1 MHQDKK
7 AIGQGTIFSVLVCV
21 VVLLTGASSLAQIGT
36 GSITG
41 IVLDA
46 SGAVVPDAE
55 VTVTNVERNTHF
67 VTRTNA
73 SGDYTVPALEPGHYT
88 VTVKHANFRSATVAA
103 FELQVDQ
110 KARVDVTLTVGQASE
125 TVTITAEA
133 PLLST
138 ESSTVGQVI
147 DNKRVADL
155 PLNGRNFLDL
165 ATLAPGVTFTKDSN
179 TSFQEVRDV
188 GRRVTDQYSLG
199 GARAQD
205 TNFLLDGATDTSP
218 DFNTVAAIP
227 SIDEIQEFKVQTNSY
242 TAEFGRGAAQINAVT
257 KGGTNQFHGTAYDFL
272 RNDFFDA
279 KDFFNDING
288 GFPYS
293 TNVRPAKPPFK
304 RNQFGGTAGG
314 PVFKDKLFFF
324 AAYEGLRDRTN
335 SNDIITVPMPN
346 VKNGDFSDYGI
357 PIYMPHSTDASGNS
371 TFFAN
376 NTIPASCLNPNPNTD
391 VTFDQAFPGTKPF
404 TIPQQCW
411 DAAAQ
416 TFLASPYVPAP
427 NLPGITGNYTA
438 AVSRPTN
445 YDQGAGRLDYIL
457 KANMNLWVRFST
469 GREDALSNNA
479 LPVRDLTE
487 SVKTMTGMIHYSWT
501 ISSNMVNEAKVNYI
515 RANGSRIGALAGKT
529 NVVQQLGIPGA
540 SSDPLDFGTPSFS
553 GPGDGFES
561 LGEDSFGHP
570 LQKIQNT
577 YEYGDD
583 WSLNKGRHVI
593 KLGGNFRHENL
604 NLLSHNLARAS
615 FNNPCFVTQTAA
627 GAADGVSCNQPDQ
640 PAGQANTGG
649 LSLATMLLG
658 ISNDSEVATGDS
670 HVHLFRWTQ
679 AYYAQDDFKFHRNLT
694 LNFGLRYEVA
704 PYWHDLKDAMVNVD
718 FSGPTPVVV
727 RPGSGDPYQGFPSVQ
742 FDNNPSSPTYLP
754 FVRDNRLGHN
764 LVFTDKTNWSPRFGF
779 AWTPGIGHNKT
790 VIRGGAGIF
799 YSPMNADPWFDFA
812 RNAPR
817 SAKFIRKGS
826 FSVVDQIF
834 ANTSQQIIQPSMFTV
849 EPHLKTPRIQQWSL
863 GIQREIV
870 PNLVVEVGYVGSAS
884 THLPHLTDQN
894 QTFPVMSGDK
904 VVQPV
909 TFLPQKYAALS
920 SYYNLFENATSANY
934 NSLQAKLEKR
944 VSQGF
949 SFLSS
954 FAWSKTLDTAS
965 STRDGGNGQATPHIY
980 DLRLDYGP
988 SVFDAKINWAN
999 SALYELPFGRGKRW
1013 GSDLSVLADKLLGG
1027 WQIGGISAVRT
1038 GFPVS
1043 CLTGSD
1049 AAVNSVNFEV
1059 DNCDVSGNPN
1069 EGPKQLLSWWNSAVI
1084 TQPTDTEVFG
1094 NAGRSILRGPKY
1106 VSFDFSTMKTINL
1119 NERLKLQFRFEAFNF
1134 LNHPIFSMPN
1144 PYVDNPMPA
1153 PSQQPSGFNP
1163 FGGGYSNTI
1172 TSTAAANRQLQFA
1185 LKLIW

>member
-1 MHQDKK
+1 LCPRIKSLIDGVALIMSNRRNIVGEKILS
-7 AIGQGTIFSVLVCV
+7 ALTVVFMLSALCV
-21 VVLLTGASSLAQIGT
+21 TRAYAQIGT

-41 IVLDA
+41 VVVDA
-46 SGAVVPDAE
+46 SGAAVPDAE
-55 VTVTNVERNTHF
+55 ITVTNVDRNTHY
-67 VTRTNA
+67 VTRTA
-73 SGDYTVPALEPGHYT
+73 STGDYTVTGLEPGHYS
-88 VTVKHANFRSATVAA
+88 VTVKHPSFRTAA
-103 FELQVDQ
+103 IASFELQVDQ
-110 KARVDVTLTVGQASE
+110 KARVDVTLAIGQVTE
-125 TVTITAEA
+125 TVTTTAEA

-179 TSFQEVRDV
+179 TAFQEVRDV
-188 GRRVTDQYSLG
+188 GRRVTEQYSLG

-227 SIDEIQEFKVQTNSY
+227 TIDEIQEFKVQTNSY

-257 KGGTNQFHGTAYDFL
+257 KGGTNEWHGTAYDFL
-272 RNDFFDA
+272 RNDAFDA
-279 KDFFNDING
+279 KDFFNDINAG
-288 GFPYS
+288 VANAP
-293 TNVRPAKPPFK
+293 KPPFK
-304 RNQFGGTAGG
+304 RNQFGGTSGG
-314 PVFKDKLFFF
+314 PILRNKLFFF
-324 AAYEGLRDRTN
+324 AAYEGLRDHTN
-335 SNDIITVPMPN
+335 ANELATVPMPN

-357 PIYMPHSTDASGNS
+357 PIYMPHTTGPNGS

-376 NTIPASCLNPNPNTD
+376 NTLPAGCFNSNATTD
-391 VTFDQAFPGTKPF
+391 VPWPGMN
-404 TIPQQCW
+404 IPQQCW
-411 DAAAQ
+411 NAATEA
-416 TFLASPYVPAP
+416 FLSSSYVPAP
-427 NLPGITGNYTA
+427 NLPGIVNNFTGV
-438 AVSRPTN
+438 VSRPTDF
-445 YDQGAGRLDYIL
+445 DQGAGRLDYML
-457 KANMNLWVRFST
+457 KSNMSLWLRFSS
-469 GREDALSNNA
+469 GREDTINNNV

-501 ISSNMVNEAKVNYI
+501 MSPTMVNEAKINYI
-515 RANGSRIGALAGKT
+515 RANGSRVGALAGKA

-540 SSDPLDFGTPSFS
+540 SNDPLDFGTPSFN
-553 GPGDGFES
+553 GTGDSLES

-570 LQKIQNT
+570 LQKIQTT

-583 WSLNKGRHVI
+583 WSLSKGRHVI
-593 KLGGNFRHENL
+593 KVGGDLRHENL
-604 NLLSHNLARAS
+604 NLLSHNIARAS
-615 FNNPCFVTQTAA
+615 FNDPCFATQTVA
-627 GAADGVSCNQPDQ
+627 GVADGIDCNQPDSA
-640 PAGQANTGG
+640 AGQATTGG

-670 HVHLFRWTQ
+670 HVHLFRWAQ
-679 AYYAQDDFKFHRNLT
+679 AYYAQDDFKFRRNLT
-694 LNFGLRYEVA
+694 LNFGLRYDLA

-718 FSGPTPVVV
+718 LSGATPVVV
-727 RPGSGDPYQGFPSVQ
+727 RPGSGNPYDGFPQVS
-742 FDNNPSSPTYLP
+742 FDTDPTSPTYLP

-764 LVFTDKTNWSPRFGF
+764 LVFTDKTNFSPRFGF
-779 AWTPGIGHNKT
+779 AWTPGFGHNKT

-826 FSVVDQIF
+826 LSVVDQIF
-834 ANTSQQIIQPSMFTV
+834 SSTSQKIIQPSMFIV
-849 EPHLKTPRIQQWSL
+849 DPHLKTPRVQQWSL
-863 GIQREIV
+863 GIQQELAQ
-870 PNLVVEVGYVGSAS
+870 NFVVELGYVGSAS

-894 QTFPVMSGDK
+894 QTFPVMNGDQ

-909 TFLPQKYAALS
+909 TYLPQKIEALGS
-920 SYYNLFENATSANY
+920 FFNLFESATSTNY
-934 NSLQAKLEKR
+934 NALQAKVEKR
-944 VSQGF
+944 FAQGL

-988 SVFDAKINWAN
+988 SVFDAKINWVN

-1013 GSDLSVLADKLLGG
+1013 GSDWSTFADKLLGG

-1049 AAVNSVNFEV
+1049 AAVNKVNFEQ

-1069 EGPKQLLSWWNSAVI
+1069 DGPKQLLSWWNASVLS
-1084 TQPTDTEVFG
+1084 QPTNTEVFG

-1106 VSFDFSTMKTINL
+1106 VSFDFSSMKTTTIA
-1119 NERLKLQFRFEAFNF
+1119 ERLKLQFRFEAFNF
-1134 LNHPIFSMPN
+1134 FNHPIFSMPN
-1144 PYVDNPMPA
+1144 PFVDATPLG
-1153 PSQQPSGFNP
+1153 Q
-1163 FGGGYSNTI
+1163 FGSFNTI
-1172 TSTAAANRQLQFA
+1172 SSTAASNRELQFA